1 VQANGFFGSRG
12 VSRFI
17 PPAYTHF
24 TEQFYNEIERE
35 AERKSRRSDG
45 SAGDTA
51 IELRE
56 WRREGWTYHAK
67 GASHPFHADAF
78 ESEKLNGYS
87 MWQGS
92 GSRRPCST
100 RSRLPRRRQRQQR

>member
-1 VQANGFFGSRG
+1 MQANGFFGSRG

-78 ESEKLNGYS
+78 ESQS
-87 MWQGS
+87 
-92 GSRRPCST
+92 
-100 RSRLPRRRQRQQR
+100 